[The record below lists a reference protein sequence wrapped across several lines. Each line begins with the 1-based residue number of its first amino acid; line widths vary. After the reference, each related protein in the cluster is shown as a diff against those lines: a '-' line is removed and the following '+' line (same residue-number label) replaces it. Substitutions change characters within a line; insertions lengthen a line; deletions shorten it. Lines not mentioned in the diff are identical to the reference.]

1 MFDDIYKTTTVQT
14 VWYFLCYALVLKGC
28 APENNIF
35 LIIIMH
41 GDVQNLFFLFHY
53 NSLMNLC
60 ECIQFWRTTFSAYP
74 NLVCKIPLSHILK
87 FTYFKLS
94 KCPQVFIING
104 EDVFLEHVILIIF
117 FI

>member
-41 GDVQNLFFLFHY
+41 GDVQNLFFY
-53 NSLMNLC
+53 
-60 ECIQFWRTTFSAYP
+60 
-74 NLVCKIPLSHILK
+74 
-87 FTYFKLS
+87 
-94 KCPQVFIING
+94 FIITP
-104 EDVFLEHVILIIF
+104 L
-117 FI
+117 